1 MESPGFCQL
10 WTTDLCCLGRVC
22 SLSDKRHIWE
32 CRWGLPERNS
42 GTDVGVM
49 QDGPFHHTLG
59 SLWSP
64 SRWGGTVHFPWV
76 SSSFQRADEQRKDK
90 SVESLP
96 GAQFGCGVL
105 LLNSILGSS
114 FVSVGDSSYFSP
126 PPPLSPK
133 LSFKLQGLRGTLP
146 LCLWAAGRAGRDHE
160 GRCSLSLFWTRLG
173 RLSPPK
179 PLSRGWSAA
188 GPTVFCQDGLWFSLW
203 WEVCTLGGYQA
214 EEAREGKL
222 LEDAL
227 VN

>member
-1 MESPGFCQL
+1 MQVGPAGEEFRNWCGCHAGWSFPPYFRELVVSFQVRGHCSFPMM
-10 WTTDLCCLGRVC
+10 LG
-22 SLSDKRHIWE
+22 L
-32 CRWGLPERNS
+32 
-42 GTDVGVM
+42 
-49 QDGPFHHTLG
+49 
-59 SLWSP
+59 
-64 SRWGGTVHFPWV
+64 WV

-96 GAQFGCGVL
+96 GAQFGWGVL
-105 LLNSILGSS
+105 LLASIFGSS
-114 FVSVGDSSYFSP
+114 FVSVGDSSYFFP

-179 PLSRGWSAA
+179 PSSRGWSAA